1 MGHRKEKENATSVT
15 VCEAHCKDYTVVCEH
30 SEDCSCPNLALC
42 ERKCQRDPAML
53 DWTDRH
59 VCAMRNTRIGEDWRS
74 ECHAICSGI
83 KILKISFYD
92 VKEVIFFYF
101 QVILH
106 MKFVKVHVHVLKK
119 L

>member
-1 MGHRKEKENATSVT
+1 MKNGKLFLFDSIQIVISKVCAVSNREKENATSVT

-83 KILKISFYD
+83 KIKN
-92 VKEVIFFYF
+92 FF
-101 QVILH
+101 L
-106 MKFVKVHVHVLKK
+106 
-119 L
+119 